1 MKNKDYKWTF
11 KEVLVC
17 FEYIENQ
24 LSLVKSVIQGVLWW
38 DKLIHELFNELLIKL
53 KLNENLER
61 NKTFKILKVTLTNIT
76 K

>member
-38 DKLIHELFNELLIKL
+38 DRLRYELFNELLIKF

>member
-24 LSLVKSVIQGVLWW
+24 LSLVKSIIQGVLWW
-38 DKLIHELFNELLIKL
+38 DKLIHEFFNELLIKL